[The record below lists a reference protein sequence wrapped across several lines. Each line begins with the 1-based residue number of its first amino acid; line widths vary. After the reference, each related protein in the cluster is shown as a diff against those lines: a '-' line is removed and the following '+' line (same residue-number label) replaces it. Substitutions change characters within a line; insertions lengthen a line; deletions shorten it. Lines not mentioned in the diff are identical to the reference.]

1 MRKLSLTVL
10 AAALGTA
17 GFVAGANALTGAPA
31 TAIVNAPGVA
41 GQGLPLPDN
50 LIQLAQAAP
59 AEPDVDQAVLMTEG
73 APLYR
78 TNCASCHGNEGE
90 GGMGLRLVANDV
102 VGTAG
107 ALTQQIIN
115 GYMNHGMPPF
125 GHLSDREIAAIATFT
140 RNSWGN
146 AFGPVQPALV
156 AQVRRDLAAAG
167 PAE

>member
-1 MRKLSLTVL
+1 MRKLTLTVL

-17 GFVAGANALTGAPA
+17 GFVAGANALTGAPSA
-31 TAIVNAPGVA
+31 TGEVPAFATPA
-41 GQGLPLPDN
+41 LALPDN
-50 LIQLAQAAP
+50 LIQLAQ

-78 TNCASCHGNEGE
+78 THCASCHGNEGE

-102 VGTAG
+102 VGMAG

-125 GHLSDREIAAIATFT
+125 GHLSDREIAAVATFT

-156 AQVRRDLAAAG
+156 AQVRRDLLAAG

>member
-31 TAIVNAPGVA
+31 TATVDAPG
-41 GQGLPLPDN
+41 QTLPDN

>member
-17 GFVAGANALTGAPA
+17 AFVAGANALTGAPA
-31 TAIVNAPGVA
+31 ATVEVPGLA
-41 GQGLPLPDN
+41 TPALTLPDN
-50 LIQLAQAAP
+50 LIQLAQ

-125 GHLSDREIAAIATFT
+125 GHLSDREIAAIGTFT

-146 AFGPVQPALV
+146 AFGPLQPTLV